1 MAEMSVLV
9 AYASKHGSTELIA
22 DVIGDA
28 LRRAGHD
35 VDVRPVSDVRDL
47 TRYGAAVVG
56 SALYIG
62 RWQGDA
68 LTFLRRHEAS
78 LAGMPVWFF
87 SSGPLDDSAETAQLP
102 APKAVAEIPAP
113 APQARARDRRAHR
126 PSWPRD
132 LRRAPRA
139 RCARVRRALHDP
151 RWQDR
156 RLAQLR
162 AHRDVG
168 RCRRRGAGPSAAG
181 PIMVAGEVKPRPVAT
196 AAQESSSRA
205 FCTNRR
211 PEAIR
216 QPATV

>member
-22 DVIGDA
+22 DAIGDA

-47 TRYGAAVVG
+47 ARYGAAVVG

-62 RWQGDA
+62 RWQGEA
-68 LTFLRRHEAS
+68 LRFLRRQEAS

-102 APKAVAEIPAP
+102 APKAVAEIAAGPA
-113 APQARARDRRAHR
+113 
-126 PSWPRD
+126 
-132 LRRAPRA
+132 APRGPPPA
-139 RCARVRRALHDP
+139 GRP
-151 RWQDR
+151 R

-216 QPATV
+216 QAATV

>member
-68 LTFLRRHEAS
+68 LRFLRRHEAS

-102 APKAVAEIPAP
+102 APKAVAEIAARIGARGHATFGGHLAP
-113 APQARARDRRAHR
+113 DASGFVEHLMIRGGRTGDWRNFERIEMWADAVAAELAREGV
-126 PSWPRD
+126 
-132 LRRAPRA
+132 L
-139 RCARVRRALHDP
+139 
-151 RWQDR
+151 
-156 RLAQLR
+156 
-162 AHRDVG
+162 G
-168 RCRRRGAGPSAAG
+168 AAG
-181 PIMVAGEVKPRPVAT
+181 REPTAGAVR
-196 AAQESSSRA
+196 
-205 FCTNRR
+205 
-211 PEAIR
+211 
-216 QPATV
+216 